1 MTSTTDE
8 ITNLRYSLDHIR
20 AWCAHEVKN
29 GNLSPEASAI
39 CDTVRAMATL
49 GLKTPRA
56 SRITLTDKNRAY
68 FKKRLDSFGA
78 DREEG

>member
-29 GNLSPEASAI
+29 GNLSPAAQSV
-39 CDTVRAMATL
+39 CDAVRAMAVL

-56 SRITLTDKNRAY
+56 SKSLTV
-68 FKKRLDSFGA
+68 
-78 DREEG
+78 REIMSWDDES